1 MKNKFILILF
11 CIFSLKVGA
20 MDNVNLETKIFK
32 NLRCIVCQGQS
43 IAESN
48 SDFAQT
54 IKVVV
59 RDKINQGNNEEEVYK
74 FLSEK
79 YGEWIIYKPQFNYIN
94 SILWLSPYLV
104 LALGGLLIFKYF
116 RKRNH

>member
-20 MDNVNLETKIFK
+20 MESVNLETKIFK

-59 RDKINQGNNEEEVYK
+59 RDKINQAPIKLY
-74 FLSEK
+74 
-79 YGEWIIYKPQFNYIN
+79 QFY
-94 SILWLSPYLV
+94 SLV
-104 LALGGLLIFKYF
+104 FTLFSFSSGWTVDF
-116 RKRNH
+116 